1 LNRADRR
8 TVLGFAAGAVLVPIV
23 SAVPARAAARFA
35 PPATPMLYTRRLE
48 RVLGDGASFIV
59 VRSFAVRFVTQDSG
73 GFRIEG
79 RQVSADVAAPE
90 ALEKFAQMERER
102 VETAVFPV
110 TLDAAGRIVGHAE
123 GQGSAQLDAAVREA
137 LDRIDR
143 AAFEAGERAAAV
155 RFVEA
160 LHQSAGRVLT
170 EPPAD
175 LFAPEGVPREE
186 AHEVALPGGGKGA
199 VRVRFAAELDAK
211 TGLMRQATREVVTE
225 LGADRRRT
233 LETWRLAPL
242 G

>member
-1 LNRADRR
+1 MSRADRR
-8 TVLGFAAGAVLVPIV
+8 TVLGRGLAFAVALPA
-23 SAVPARAAARFA
+23 AWAAPARAAAFA
-35 PPATPMLYTRRLE
+35 PPAAPMLYTRRLE

-59 VRSFAVRFVTQDSG
+59 VRSFAVRFVADG
-73 GFRIEG
+73 AGFRVEG
-79 RQVSADVAAPE
+79 RQVSVDVVAPDP
-90 ALEKFAQMERER
+90 LERFAQMERER
-102 VETAVFPV
+102 VETAPFPV
-110 TLDAAGRIVGHAE
+110 ALDAAGRIAGHAA

-143 AAFEAGERAAAV
+143 AAFAAGERAEAI

-186 AHEVALPGGGKGA
+186 RHEVALPGSGTGA
-199 VRVRFAAELDAK
+199 VRVRFSAERDPRS
-211 TGLMRQATREVVTE
+211 GLMRQATREVVTE
-225 LGADRRRT
+225 LGGDRRRT